1 MQCRRVS
8 SSRRFVDTMTIR
20 LTQRVTSQRTSATPL
35 REPKIYQYSRTFC
48 ITMHQITNA
57 YVGTG
62 PVNQDTVK

>member
-8 SSRRFVDTMTIR
+8 SSRRFVDIMTIR
-20 LTQRVTSQRTSATPL
+20 LTQCVTYQRTSATPL
-35 REPKIYQYSRTFC
+35 RETQIHQYSRTFC
-48 ITMHQITNA
+48 ISKHQITNA